1 MKSLK
6 TKLPP
11 GFRFDREE
19 ANERADLGRQ
29 IAEETGQISAEPS
42 SGQALAQRIHQRFKG
57 MGIDKLPIAERQS
70 SRPLPDFG
78 QD

>member
-19 ANERADLGRQ
+19 ANERSEPGHQSTEA
-29 IAEETGQISAEPS
+29 SAENNWDLTPINRDLTPINTRAN
-42 SGQALAQRIHQRFKG
+42 SGL
-57 MGIDKLPIAERQS
+57 LSE
-70 SRPLPDFG
+70 
-78 QD
+78 

>member
-19 ANERADLGRQ
+19 ANERSEPGHQSTEA
-29 IAEETGQISAEPS
+29 SAENNWDLTPITDR
-42 SGQALAQRIHQRFKG
+42 LARLSARNNW
-57 MGIDKLPIAERQS
+57 DLTPITHPNDPK
-70 SRPLPDFG
+70 SR
-78 QD
+78 

>member
-19 ANERADLGRQ
+19 ANERSEPGHQSTEA
-29 IAEETGQISAEPS
+29 SAENNWDLTPINTENNWD
-42 SGQALAQRIHQRFKG
+42 LT
-57 MGIDKLPIAERQS
+57 PIAHPNDPK
-70 SRPLPDFG
+70 SR
-78 QD
+78 

>member
-19 ANERADLGRQ
+19 ANERSEPGHQSTEA
-29 IAEETGQISAEPS
+29 SAENNWDLTPINTRAN
-42 SGQALAQRIHQRFKG
+42 SGL
-57 MGIDKLPIAERQS
+57 LSE
-70 SRPLPDFG
+70 
-78 QD
+78 